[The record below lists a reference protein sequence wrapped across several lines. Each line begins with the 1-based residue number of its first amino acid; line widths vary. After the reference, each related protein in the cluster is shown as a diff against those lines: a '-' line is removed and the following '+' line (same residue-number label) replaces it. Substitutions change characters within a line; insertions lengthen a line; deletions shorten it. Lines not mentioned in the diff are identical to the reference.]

1 MNSSSFNLNHF
12 TLSRNE
18 GRLKNRRRK
27 DMELKEDE
35 LKRQLIEMM
44 NQPLDNEAGL
54 IEYNS

>member
-1 MNSSSFNLNHF
+1 MNCSSFNLNNF
-12 TLSRNE
+12 TFSRNE
-18 GRLKNRRRK
+18 GYLNKNRRK

-35 LKRQLIEMM
+35 QKKQQIEMM